1 MAAENAG
8 SAARKAMFEELV
20 GEEDA
25 RREDVEPLVRA
36 ELGGHAAAPTMT
48 RGGSRF
54 AAMR

>member
-8 SAARKAMFEELV
+8 FGRRAMFEELV
-20 GEEDA
+20 GEEYA
-25 RREDVEPLVRA
+25 RREDVEPLVRP

-48 RGGSRF
+48 RRGSPF